1 MDHELVGLRV
11 EGRRPSGGA
20 PFALIAVAIALT
32 PLHPSWLWA
41 TAVLGCAALPL
52 LIPGARPG
60 PSWKLSADGL
70 QLITRDG
77 QIKQGYGLSR
87 IQELSVTAGEQL
99 LTVHHK
105 FGTTQI
111 GMLPD
116 MGFEPKAFFVTARR
130 LGIELRIVDGDFAP
144 DPAEEQDFLDVEAS
158 LMAAVME
165 PSVPVGDPVPLES
178 TAPGPG
184 RTRTA
189 VIGVL
194 FAVLAALIT
203 VGTAVAGTP
212 SFAARLGAACWVL
225 AGTAVLLA
233 TRRRLRRTTPVRWTI
248 SAESVNGVPA
258 PTIAAVMI
266 GPGPAID
273 PTTGDPEPSLLSAVL
288 FDHRLKVLAQLNARG
303 LDEFQLVHTLDEHGY
318 QVITTTPSMP
328 NPSDYG
334 LDGLPDIFAQVPGGR
349 LVVTED
355 GLGWADMAGDI
366 LLKMPVDRIGVIE
379 LLTVDGN
386 AWLRVYDCDG
396 EEFLA
401 APLKALRIARTDLRD
416 QARAAGLPV
425 TDAEYEAYLS
435 AAFHGAISTLSD
447 SPAALPTPEGGPGA
461 LLDATPRSRLWAYG
475 VTAAICE
482 LVALAGGYWLTGFG
496 PFLAWSAPVGIL
508 IGLSGAWLYDRRR
521 SQLRVSI
528 HGIASVTRLGK
539 TDWSLRRETVG
550 GVGIDESYEGMPRL
564 VVWSPGGRV
573 LRRVSFAPDLSELRR
588 ACEKYGLPW
597 GPPDSGHPAA
607 APPEI

>member
-20 PFALIAVAIALT
+20 PFVLIALAIALT
-32 PLHPSWLWA
+32 PLHPSWLWV
-41 TAVLGCAALPL
+41 TAVLCCAALPL
-52 LIPGARPG
+52 LIPGARPA
-60 PSWKLSADGL
+60 PFWKLSAEGL
-70 QLITRDG
+70 QLIARDG
-77 QIKQGYGLSR
+77 KIKQGYSLAR
-87 IQELSVTAGEQL
+87 IQELSVSTEEQV

-105 FGTTQI
+105 FGTTQV

-116 MGFEPKAFFVTARR
+116 MGFEAKAFFITARR
-130 LGIELRIVDGDFAP
+130 LGIELRMVDSDFAP
-144 DPAEEQDFLDVEAS
+144 DPVEEQEFLDVEAS
-158 LMAAVME
+158 LMVAVME
-165 PSVPVGDPVPLES
+165 PAVLTGDPVRLES

-189 VIGVL
+189 VFGIVFAL
-194 FAVLAALIT
+194 FAALMII
-203 VGTAVAGTP
+203 GTAYAGAH
-212 SFAARLGAACWVL
+212 SFPARLGAACWVL
-225 AGTAVLLA
+225 VGTGALLA

-248 SAESVNGVPA
+248 SADSINGIPA
-258 PTIAAVMI
+258 SSIAAVMI

-273 PTTGDPEPSLLSAVL
+273 PTTGEPEPSLLSAVL

-318 QVITTTPSMP
+318 KVVATAPSMP

-334 LDGLPDIFAQVPGGR
+334 LDGLPDIFSQVPGGR

-355 GLGWADMAGDI
+355 GLGWADMAGEV

-386 AWLRVYDCDG
+386 AWLRVYDSDG
-396 EEFLA
+396 DEFLA
-401 APLKALRIARTDLRD
+401 APLKALRIARTDLRT

-425 TDAEYEAYLS
+425 TDAEYDAYMS

-461 LLDATPRSRLWAYG
+461 LLDATRRSRLWAYG

-482 LVALAGGYWLTGFG
+482 LVALAGSYWLTGFS
-496 PFLAWSAPVGIL
+496 PFLLWAIPSGLL
-508 IGLSGAWLYDRRR
+508 IGLAGAWFYDRQR

-550 GVGIDESYEGMPRL
+550 GVGIDDSYEGMPRL

-588 ACEKYGLPW
+588 ACERYGLPW

-607 APPEI
+607 PPPEI